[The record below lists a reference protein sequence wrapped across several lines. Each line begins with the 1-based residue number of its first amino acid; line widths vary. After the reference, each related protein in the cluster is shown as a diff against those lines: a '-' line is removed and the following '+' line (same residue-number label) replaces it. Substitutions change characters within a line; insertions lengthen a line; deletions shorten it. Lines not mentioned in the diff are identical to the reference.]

1 MATKSLPCPHDRMD
15 GGLVPPKI
23 LPKLC
28 FFVLANLKALTFPGM
43 LDSQILVQM

>member
-15 GGLVPPKI
+15 GSLV

-28 FFVLANLKALTFPGM
+28 FFVLANLKALTFSGM